1 MITAEELV
9 KLQRKAKMWD
19 DLYEA
24 VNECYEYNEET
35 GDPIDNGS
43 DLGTIGEI
51 AAVHLGFL

>member
-1 MITAEELV
+1 MITTEELV
-9 KLQRKAKMWD
+9 KLTKKAEKWD
-19 DLYEA
+19 KLYEA
-24 VNECYEYNEET
+24 IDKCYEYDEET